1 MQLFKRAMSL
11 ILAVILLLGNVPAV
25 YAAEGETIPETEA
38 VETEAIETTATVI
51 PEETEAPETE
61 APVEETTVV
70 TEETQPVT
78 EPVEETTPA
87 ETVVETVPQETV
99 PEETVEETVPAETEG
114 EFVLTGLPEG
124 YELGV
129 LDAYHRRNILEAD
142 AVAQLKAQIPG
153 EDYVADEILVFAE
166 NEEEATLFAAAF
178 GGELRSFSGKL
189 VVIGLTEMTVVEAV
203 EASVSEEIL
212 LPAASANHVAVKV
225 EKAPHVEPESSEDT
239 MSVFSDDAP
248 VEKDWNYWIN
258 VVGIDDEYLQ
268 DPSDPEYNWWHDML
282 DTYAAWGVTMG
293 DPGMEAA
300 LITGSEMITA
310 SYYQDSEGKY
320 VVESVPGP
328 NSGHPGYNTGNSIIE
343 TMVGTVG
350 NGAAGAGVAPNC
362 YVNVYYTYGAWPND
376 DVTAAGIAECILDAA
391 DNEDNRVILVDDI
404 LYDYNAAL
412 DAAVQYAIEEK
423 NKPVIAN
430 VGDLYGNALTYPAAI
445 DGVIGV
451 ACVDREGGRYIE
463 SNYGPHVDISAPAWD
478 LNEAAGIVTGAAL
491 LYLSVYPETTPARL
505 EKVLE
510 AACTKISD
518 PGMGAG
524 VLNLAK
530 LFGGKP
536 TAPEYIVADGI
547 GLQELDPKGTIPCES
562 FIVFRPSEGD
572 ADDNGI
578 LLVTDNGKAPAVKDG
593 KIVSGFT
600 AMGSGSYF
608 LDLSDYAGKT
618 VTLKAAWVSGTGI
631 MGKVTTVKLKV
642 AKSSNIARV
651 ELSGSGVT
659 AESGYFSVAA
669 LSGKSYTYTATLI
682 PKTYTTLDGETITA
696 EVTDQRVTWT
706 IENKSADLTAAK
718 VDKNGKL
725 TLPKA
730 KTGTLI
736 LCAASVADPDV
747 KAYLQVTVENLDP
760 VKTVV
765 LNDIVYDEAS
775 DFGYISVKQLL
786 DAKGNDLSAYLMVF
800 DVQWTSSN
808 TKVAEIRPIDGMPGY
823 AEIIRKGPGKVKFTA
838 TVLDGGNAKATSAS
852 FTMKQRVESVSFTG
866 GVEYGASYYY
876 LSQPGKTVAPKVSVL
891 PKNATDKS
899 LTYTITASTAPGI
912 TVNPKTGKVTVGKT
926 VSYGNGAKIVAM
938 ANDGSGVQGVFV
950 VMVYPKAHTLKVGL
964 TLDPWE
970 EDDYRPTYDK
980 NGNLTGLTLF
990 TITPAGSSVDMTEI
1004 IVDAEACYQINVT
1017 DVYMPAIASN
1027 SAPGVIGVTQNDGA
1041 FYLTALKSGTAKL
1054 TFKSPEGAK
1063 KHTVTVKV
1071 VTPPSSITVCSSMP
1085 TVEEDSR
1092 YTYMAVGASATN
1104 TVRFGDAYGKVT
1116 NSKVT
1121 WSGNLKIDCWGSP
1134 EDNAEASNYYY
1145 DVQKLITFKNGKLT
1159 TKKALGTYVEK
1170 LEKLDARIEY
1180 TVIATMD
1187 GARGEL
1193 TYIIAPATTTIYPE
1207 KKTYTIDTGNYD
1219 NENPLEIMILT
1230 DSGSWMPTVTSSNPA
1245 AAGAESYFS
1254 NGQDPET
1261 GLPRLS
1267 YQVWIPKPVKK
1278 ATNVTLTFKVPDGTN
1293 KSCKVTLKLMP
1304 AFAIQ
1309 HTLPEWLGMHYL
1321 SSGCYTTLKAAFG
1334 TTAAKADWTVTTLIE
1349 ATDSAAKTYADGFAA
1364 QIAQAVSVTSA
1375 GKVSV
1380 DKSLTDVLKGFEEK
1394 HFDKIKVYA
1403 DITATTKDGMSS
1415 ATATYRITAPV
1426 EKLYSRD
1433 YTGYDSSV
1441 YKNYTVKCNIS
1452 LGSHVNSMLMV
1463 TSSHPDLVSWDDD
1476 TQPEIK
1482 LFSDGS
1488 CVLYAPLRIRE
1499 AVEKNTKVTLTI
1511 KTIDGTNK
1519 TFKFYMTL
1527 VP

>member
-11 ILAVILLLGNVPAV
+11 ILAVILLLGNAPAV

-38 VETEAIETTATVI
+38 VETEVIETTASVI
-51 PEETEAPETE
+51 TEETEAPETE

-70 TEETQPVT
+70 TEETRPVT

-99 PEETVEETVPAETEG
+99 PEETVEETVPEKTEG
-114 EFVLTGLPEG
+114 EFVLTGLPED
-124 YELGV
+124 YELGI
-129 LDAYHRRNILEAD
+129 LDEFHRRSILEEN

-153 EDYVADEILVFAE
+153 EDYVEDEILVFAE
-166 NEEEATLFAAAF
+166 NEEEAALFAAAF
-178 GGELRSFSGKL
+178 GGELRSFSGKMA
-189 VVIGLTEMTVVEAV
+189 VIGLSEMTVLEAV
-203 EASVSEEIL
+203 KASVSEEIL
-212 LPAASANHVAVKV
+212 LPAASANHIVREEAIAVS
-225 EKAPHVEPESSEDT
+225 AMMGAAAQAAMAT
-239 MSVFSDDAP
+239 AGDDAP
-248 VEKDWNYWIN
+248 VAKDWNYWIN

-268 DPSDPEYNWWHDML
+268 DPGDPEYNWWHDML

-293 DPGMEAA
+293 DPGMYAA
-300 LITGSEMITA
+300 LVTDREMITA

-320 VVESVPGP
+320 FVESASGP
-328 NSGHPGYNTGNSIIE
+328 NSGHPGYSTGNGIIE

-362 YVNVYYTYGAWPND
+362 YVNVYYSRSPEDYGYA
-376 DVTAAGIAECILDAA
+376 TAAGIAECILDAA
-391 DNEDNRVILVDDI
+391 DNSVNRVILVGEL

-451 ACVDREGGRYIE
+451 ACVDRDGGRYIE
-463 SNYGPHVDISAPAWD
+463 SNYGSHVDISAPAWESD
-478 LNEAAGIVTGAAL
+478 DAAAVVTGAAL
-491 LYLSVYPETTPARL
+491 LYLSVYPETTPAQL
-505 EKVLE
+505 EKALE

-524 VLNLAK
+524 MLNLAK

-562 FIVFRPSEGD
+562 FIVFQPSEGD

-578 LLVTDNGKAPAVKDG
+578 LLVTDNGKVPAVKDG

-600 AMGSGSYF
+600 AMGSGNYF
-608 LDLSDYAGKT
+608 LDLADYAGKT
-618 VTLKAAWVSGTGI
+618 VTLKAAWVSGTGV

-725 TLPKA
+725 TLPKGKA
-730 KTGTLI
+730 GTLI
-736 LCAASVADPDV
+736 LCAASVVDPDV
-747 KAYLQVTVENLDP
+747 KAYLQVTVENLEP
-760 VKTVV
+760 VKTVL
-765 LNDIVYDEAS
+765 LNDIVYDETE

-786 DAKGNDLSAYLMVF
+786 DAKGNDLSAYLMCF
-800 DVQWTSSN
+800 DVKWTSSN
-808 TKVAEIRPIDGMPGY
+808 TKVAEIRPMDGYPGY

-838 TVLDGGNAKATSAS
+838 TVLDGGNAKATSAN
-852 FTMKQRVESVSFTG
+852 FTMKQKVESVSFTG
-866 GVEYGASYYY
+866 GVGYGDYYYY
-876 LSQPGKTVAPKVSVL
+876 LSQPGKTVTPKINVL

-899 LTYTITASTAPGI
+899 LTYTIAESTDPGI
-912 TVNPKTGKVTVGKT
+912 SVDPNTGKVTVGKT
-926 VSYGNGAKIVAM
+926 VSYGSGAKIVAM
-938 ANDGSGVQGVFV
+938 ANDGSGEQGEFV
-950 VMVYPKAHTLKVGL
+950 VMVYPKAHKLAVGL
-964 TLDPWE
+964 DLDPWE

-980 NGNLTGLTLF
+980 QGNLTELTLF
-990 TITPAGSSVDMTEI
+990 TVTPPGSSVDMTK
-1004 IVDAEACYQINVT
+1004 IVVFAESFAAINGTDA
-1017 DVYMPAIASN
+1017 YMPAIASS
-1027 SAPGVIGVTQNDGA
+1027 SAPDVIGVMQNEGA
-1041 FYLTALKSGTAKL
+1041 FGLTALKPGTAKL
-1054 TFKSPEGAK
+1054 TFQSLDGAK

-1071 VTPPSSITVCSSMP
+1071 ITPPSSITVCSSMP
-1085 TVEEDSR
+1085 TAEEDSR

-1104 TVRFGDAYGKVT
+1104 TVRFGDAYGKPT

-1121 WSGNLKIDCWGSP
+1121 WSYNLKIYCWGSP

-1159 TKKALGTYVEK
+1159 TKKELGTYVKELK
-1170 LEKLDARIEY
+1170 ALGARIEY

-1207 KKTYTIDTGNYD
+1207 EKTYTIDTGNYD
-1219 NENPLEIMILT
+1219 NGKPL
-1230 DSGSWMPTVTSSNPA
+1230 
-1245 AAGAESYFS
+1245 
-1254 NGQDPET
+1254 
-1261 GLPRLS
+1261 
-1267 YQVWIPKPVKK
+1267 
-1278 ATNVTLTFKVPDGTN
+1278 
-1293 KSCKVTLKLMP
+1293 KS
-1304 AFAIQ
+1304 
-1309 HTLPEWLGMHYL
+1309 
-1321 SSGCYTTLKAAFG
+1321 
-1334 TTAAKADWTVTTLIE
+1334 
-1349 ATDSAAKTYADGFAA
+1349 
-1364 QIAQAVSVTSA
+1364 
-1375 GKVSV
+1375 
-1380 DKSLTDVLKGFEEK
+1380 
-1394 HFDKIKVYA
+1394 
-1403 DITATTKDGMSS
+1403 
-1415 ATATYRITAPV
+1415 
-1426 EKLYSRD
+1426 
-1433 YTGYDSSV
+1433 
-1441 YKNYTVKCNIS
+1441 
-1452 LGSHVNSMLMV
+1452 
-1463 TSSHPDLVSWDDD
+1463 
-1476 TQPEIK
+1476 
-1482 LFSDGS
+1482 
-1488 CVLYAPLRIRE
+1488 
-1499 AVEKNTKVTLTI
+1499 
-1511 KTIDGTNK
+1511 
-1519 TFKFYMTL
+1519 
-1527 VP
+1527 